1 MTFGVPLNPTF
12 ASYYNNVSGF
22 VHGPVKIYNLT
33 SLSDF
38 FTNSSPPIIT
48 TVPAPPA
55 HPLAVPGNGLETP
68 LSSTI
73 PPTWAGFAPA
83 FLTQAFNT
91 TDALLRIGTWNW
103 SAPSELA
110 FRMLEKQPVVSPGP
124 GRRMNAT
131 TWADINLMHG
141 RLEVKDKDTGEEIS
155 FDMEAVH
162 FRENGTVYGLAE
174 PAGYVLLFP
183 FFKLFF

>member
-1 MTFGVPLNPTF
+1 
-12 ASYYNNVSGF
+12 
-22 VHGPVKIYNLT
+22 
-33 SLSDF
+33 
-38 FTNSSPPIIT
+38 
-48 TVPAPPA
+48 
-55 HPLAVPGNGLETP
+55 
-68 LSSTI
+68 
-73 PPTWAGFAPA
+73 
-83 FLTQAFNT
+83 
-91 TDALLRIGTWNW
+91 
-103 SAPSELA
+103 
-110 FRMLEKQPVVSPGP
+110 
-124 GRRMNAT
+124 MNAT